1 MEVDQHMMWL
11 ISALKASVDDDTV
24 NENKLTKNVS
34 DCFLRV
40 KKTSANGNKDQQFDD
55 FRARATLLLLL
66 CCPRIRELPVIQTC
80 QDFQAVAMT
89 LPVLKESV
97 FFSLVRSQKNYRFL
111 SPVLCWVSP
120 GVLQEIT
127 REYFL
132 WVDGVTPLT
141 LAVSLE
147 LLKGLLF
154 SFQYNCVEDDSVLS
168 DVECLHLLLKFLSSK
183 NVSSKTQ
190 VLIKSSGYY
199 YMYICEYLYL
209 MLTVYAG
216 CCLKEPETYLSLQTW
231 THLWKS
237 THKKE
242 QLGKG
247 RCFLFIGKS
256 IESLLNICQQNSEA
270 VNVDVWIEWNDL
282 ILPAVVTVHRNSSVH
297 HGKARQKSIQSVICN
312 IAFDILKIFNSH
324 PEIHKNLN
332 TNTYQGLMQFFQ
344 HVALDPDYDPDQN
357 LDQDKLIEEI
367 SVEDERQ
374 AKLLAIL
381 ARRENIFTSQDCQEC
396 MKKYSTVVDGA
407 ARKEILLGF
416 IQHVK
421 AKRGY
426 TSEWLDL
433 VLDMVAALP
442 AKHLLPI
449 IEDHLAAGLD
459 ETLKTADFPNQLTS
473 IFNQLAAQD
482 SVVPSEKHV
491 WLCLQS
497 GKAVVK
503 QAVLLAV
510 SLSGLIPVMVQALTA
525 IPQVCQAVLPS
536 GKSLL
541 VSTLLEQQSNGFSGR
556 QEQEFAALVKGLLG
570 AENVLAASEVLKVM
584 IEPFLVVTS
593 GKDMDKLTLPLDL
606 LKEIVEHKSSAV
618 VKPGPSL
625 VSLILTLVHIIHAT
639 VNLQS
644 HDAPGTLS
652 LRMDAV
658 SAVSTISDNIIR
670 NLQEYEKDISLL
682 KQLMVKYQ
690 LHPRSVFPLTKIL
703 DLKECQDSYA
713 DCIQHAMMK
722 IEMEG
727 QEGKKCRMDCIDKNS
742 KSLIGISRSEWVIAL
757 FKLLPHSSEP
767 EWISAFFLTHHA
779 LQSLHLVYPTLQV
792 FQEVLYLVCA
802 HMTVGSMAKEE
813 IVDGTPFQ
821 PASVSI
827 QHCFRCFA
835 TAAMMYL
842 EELLQPLPS
851 DKRFQHIGSIFRWWC
866 HVVSLYQCNSDLPS
880 LFLARLIAVLEEII
894 TSGKLQ
900 FSKYEKTQKYCCEET
915 QSDMKGKEENKLQ
928 NSHNINVVDKEM
940 VVTKGQGNDLP
951 SETEDKQNEDKEKS
965 RNSLILANGAETYKL
980 QDACDESREMSANKN
995 VESSCLN
1002 ISNFN
1007 NVDISGNKKDNSTIK
1022 KKKGNKTNEITKI
1035 SFMDLKTEI
1044 EQMILALVKYVP
1056 ASNFVGSIASKLK
1069 KLNEL

>member
-183 NVSSKTQ
+183 NVSSKT
-190 VLIKSSGYY
+190 
-199 YMYICEYLYL
+199 
-209 MLTVYAG
+209 
-216 CCLKEPETYLSLQTW
+216 
-231 THLWKS
+231 
-237 THKKE
+237 
-242 QLGKG
+242 
-247 RCFLFIGKS
+247 
-256 IESLLNICQQNSEA
+256 QQNSEA

-482 SVVPSEKHV
+482 SVV
-491 WLCLQS
+491 
-497 GKAVVK
+497 

-742 KSLIGISRSEWVIAL
+742 KSLIGISRSEWV
-757 FKLLPHSSEP
+757 
-767 EWISAFFLTHHA
+767 
-779 LQSLHLVYPTLQV
+779 YPTLQV

-951 SETEDKQNEDKEKS
+951 SETEDKQNEDKDLNSHGQVKLHNEVQEGDSCEGSDIQEKS